1 LNGWLL
7 DTNILSAFAPGKPAP
22 SPEVTGWFEERTDSL
37 FLSVVT
43 AAEIGAGVAKLRRS
57 GADRRAQSLSL
68 WFERIVTAYGER
80 VLTFD
85 LLAAQIAGDL
95 SDAAVARGHAPGFAD
110 VAIAATAKA
119 HRLTV
124 LTANVRHF
132 EPLGAD
138 VFDPFQIRPGP

>member
-7 DTNILSAFAPGKPAP
+7 DTSILSAFAPGKPPP
-22 SPEVTGWFEERTDSL
+22 SAEIIGWFEERTDSL

-43 AAEIGAGVAKLRRS
+43 AAEIGAGVARLRRS
-57 GADRRAQSLSL
+57 GADRRAQSLTV
-68 WFERIVTAYGER
+68 WFDRIVTAYGER

-85 LLAAQIAGDL
+85 LRAAQIAGEL
-95 SDAAVARGHAPGFAD
+95 SDEALARGHAPGFAD

-138 VFDPFQIRPGP
+138 VFDPFGSAPKP